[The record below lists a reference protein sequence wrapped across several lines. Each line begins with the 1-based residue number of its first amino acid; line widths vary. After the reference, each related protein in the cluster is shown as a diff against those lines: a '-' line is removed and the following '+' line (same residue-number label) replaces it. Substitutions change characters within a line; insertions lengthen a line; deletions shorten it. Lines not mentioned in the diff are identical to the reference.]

1 MKSCLS
7 HNKREALG
15 KKEKL
20 EEITGNMKQGENAK
34 ELEKENNKA
43 REQGISYGR
52 LKAEEYIKKLSE
64 EMRMERLNRQLRNED

>member
-1 MKSCLS
+1 
-7 HNKREALG
+7 
-15 KKEKL
+15 
-20 EEITGNMKQGENAK
+20 MKQGENAK

-52 LKAEEYIKKLSE
+52 LKAKEYIKKLSE